1 MRRARVAMFGIAAL
15 GLVTAF
21 IVQHLFS
28 LDRLWWIFNGVAT
41 CFVVPTVLSVFWDRL
56 SAKGA
61 FYGIMASLVGMIFF
75 VYGNWIKN
83 DVITVV
89 SAVGIVAVNL
99 ACCIVLKRS
108 TPWTESESALVG
120 ESYRVPGP
128 RLTGQRETRDKG
140 GRP

>member
-1 MRRARVAMFGIAAL
+1 MFGIAVV
-15 GLVTAF
+15 GLATAF

-61 FYGIMASLVGMIFF
+61 FYGILASLVGMVVF
-75 VYGNWIKN
+75 VYGNWVKN

-89 SAVGIVAVNL
+89 SAIAIVGVNL
-99 ACCIVLKRS
+99 AFCLAVKRP
-108 TPWTESESALVG
+108 TPWTESEGS
-120 ESYRVPGP
+120 
-128 RLTGQRETRDKG
+128 
-140 GRP
+140 